1 MVVIAISTT
10 ASIMAVTR
18 HFPGGTLRIATGELA
33 KHNHNAAC
41 STDGNHNHT
50 VSSVITSG
58 SDQNAGAGGS
68 NYWSDRTTSTNGAH
82 SHTITINATG
92 NNQAHENRQPYT
104 SVNRWKRTA

>member
-1 MVVIAISTT
+1 MCCQFS
-10 ASIMAVTR
+10 
-18 HFPGGTLRIATGELA
+18 GGDTESPTGELA

-41 STDGNHNHT
+41 STNGNHNHT

-58 SDQNAGAGGS
+58 SDQNAGDGGS